1 MAIADR
7 IKRKPKAI
15 AVPTDFGALGHPID
29 RTHPFY
35 FGFVATLGALIALVL
50 MRALAST
57 SQIFVLII
65 VALFRTGNPLI
76 YIAYLFTPFAPI
88 GGLALARATD
98 IKGRTNIKFD
108 IAKSDKVVKTCGI
121 IAIVGFIVAIAV
133 MYEIAKRHSQV

>member
-1 MAIADR
+1 MPVI
-7 IKRKPKAI
+7 IGS
-15 AVPTDFGALGHPID
+15 VS
-29 RTHPFY
+29 
-35 FGFVATLGALIALVL
+35 VL
-50 MRALAST
+50 LS
-57 SQIFVLII
+57 LII
-65 VALFRTGNPLI
+65 VAAFRTGNPLI

>member
-1 MAIADR
+1 MASQGSNTAPP
-7 IKRKPKAI
+7 KPTFI
-15 AVPTDFGALGHPID
+15 PVFIGS
-29 RTHPFY
+29 
-35 FGFVATLGALIALVL
+35 VSVL
-50 MRALAST
+50 FS
-57 SQIFVLII
+57 SII
-65 VALFRTGNPLI
+65 VALFCSGNPLI

>member
-1 MAIADR
+1 VASQGVN
-7 IKRKPKAI
+7 
-15 AVPTDFGALGHPID
+15 AVPPKPTFIPVIIGSVSVV
-29 RTHPFY
+29 F
-35 FGFVATLGALIALVL
+35 
-50 MRALAST
+50 S
-57 SQIFVLII
+57 LII

-108 IAKSDKVVKTCGI
+108 IAKSDKVVKICGI

-133 MYEIAKRHSQV
+133 MYEIAMRHSQV

>member
-1 MAIADR
+1 MATQGANAAPP
-7 IKRKPKAI
+7 KPTFI
-15 AVPTDFGALGHPID
+15 PVIIGSVSVVF
-29 RTHPFY
+29 
-35 FGFVATLGALIALVL
+35 
-50 MRALAST
+50 S
-57 SQIFVLII
+57 LII

-98 IKGRTNIKFD
+98 IKGRTSIKFD

-133 MYEIAKRHSQV
+133 MLEIAKRHSQI